1 MEEAF
6 VKIDT
11 SHEETNKY
19 FNLYNYKKGFAEF
32 SQWQGECHDAYN
44 NMVLKIIALEKKD
57 AEKMEQVELFLN
69 EVAELQG
76 MVESM
81 RDKLCTCND
90 YKVITS
96 MFLVCQECC

>member
-1 MEEAF
+1 VEEAF
-6 VKIDT
+6 VKIGT
-11 SHEETNKY
+11 SNEETNKY
-19 FNLYNYKKGFAEF
+19 FTLYKKGFAEF

-44 NMVLKIIALEKKD
+44 NMVPKIVALEKKD
-57 AEKMEQVELFLN
+57 TEKMEQVELFLN

-76 MVESM
+76 MVELM

-90 YKVITS
+90 CKVITS